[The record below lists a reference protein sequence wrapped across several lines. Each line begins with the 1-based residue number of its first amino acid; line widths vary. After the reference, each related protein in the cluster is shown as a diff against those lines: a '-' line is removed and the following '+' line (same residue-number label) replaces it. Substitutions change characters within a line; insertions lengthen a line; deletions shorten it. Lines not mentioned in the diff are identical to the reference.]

1 VSSDSST
8 GVRLARQQVESI
20 GDRLDAVVATGIPGA
35 VALALGPNGRVEA
48 AAGFA
53 DLPTGRALRVDDRFR
68 IGSVTKIFVA
78 ALVLRLVAEGLIDLD
93 DDAAPFA
100 EGITIR
106 QLLNHTSGLQDWV
119 GDIVEFFEP
128 YRRDPDHRFRLTP
141 HEQLRLVL
149 EKPREFPP
157 GEGWAYHGSNYLV
170 LRLVVEKTTGMT
182 LRDALREYVLG
193 PLSLERTDFVEGP
206 LRGDCARGYLPADH
220 PLLPGES
227 EPVDVTE
234 IDVPFHEAGG
244 GVVSTPAEIARMLRA
259 QLRGELLPDRL
270 RTEMLRAVESDW
282 EETDRYGLGIGEI
295 TALMGRQRSPCGP
308 AWGHIG
314 FSLGYTA
321 MALSSEDGERQ
332 VVICA
337 NGSATTAS
345 TSDAF
350 WDAAGRLAWRLY
362 CM

>member
-1 VSSDSST
+1 MDPI
-8 GVRLARQQVESI
+8 RDQ
-20 GDRLDAVVATGIPGA
+20 LDAVVATGVPGA
-35 VALALGPNGRVEA
+35 VALAAGPDRRVEA

-53 DLPTGRALRVDDRFR
+53 DLRTGEVLTVDDRFR
-68 IGSVTKIFVA
+68 IGSVTKIFIA
-78 ALVLRLVAEGLIDLD
+78 ALVLQLVAEGLLDLD
-93 DDAAPFA
+93 GDAAPFA
-100 EGITIR
+100 DGITIR

-128 YRRDPDHRFRLTP
+128 YRRDPGHRFGLTP
-141 HEQLRLVL
+141 HEQLQLVL
-149 EKPREFPP
+149 EKPREFAP

-170 LRLVVEKTTGMT
+170 LRLVVEETTGMT
-182 LRDALREYVLG
+182 LREALRERVLE

-206 LRGDCARGYLPADH
+206 LRGDYARGYLPADN
-220 PLLPGES
+220 PLLPGEL

-244 GVVSTPAEIARMLRA
+244 GVVSTPAEVARMLRA

-270 RTEMLRAVESDW
+270 RIEMLSPVESDW
-282 EETDRYGLGIGEI
+282 QETDRYGLGIGEI

-314 FSLGYTA
+314 FSVGYTA
-321 MALSSEDGERQ
+321 MALSSDDGERQ

-337 NGSATTAS
+337 NGSPSTVS
-345 TSDAF
+345 TSEAF
-350 WDAAGRLAWRLY
+350 WDATGRLAWRLY